1 MELWERDLWGLE
13 LWGLELWGL
22 ELWELEL
29 WELELWELEL
39 LPPSFSLR
47 AFGYLLLSSFRLLP
61 PSCAYPRQRH
71 T

>member
-1 MELWERDLWGLE
+1 MELWERD

-47 AFGYLLLSSFRLLP
+47 AFGYFCPPSVSCLLPARALLS
-61 PSCAYPRQRH
+61 